1 MSLFFFVLELK
12 ISFTVSNRKRYHND
26 GAVKMQTRKPIVAGQ
41 FYAGSR
47 DSCLTELNECFAER
61 NVEQPLPETI
71 AAGIVPHAGWV
82 FSGSLAAMVF
92 SAVKQQNKG
101 IDTFVI
107 FGASHRYHGPEPAV
121 YDKGAWLTPL
131 GEISIDEELAEL
143 VLEKGSALRSAQ
155 AHAYEHSIEVQVPFV
170 QHLFPNAKLLPIL
183 TPHSFE
189 SIDIGCCLGKIAK
202 EYEKKIIFIG
212 STDLTHYGPRYGFA
226 PMGTGE
232 KALEWASTVNDREFI
247 DFTLQ
252 MQPEKM
258 LASAEK
264 NCNACGAGAA
274 AASVAAAKKLGK
286 NAGTLLAHTDSNS
299 IMIDKMG
306 SSSSE
311 SVGYAAIVF

>member
-1 MSLFFFVLELK
+1 
-12 ISFTVSNRKRYHND
+12 
-26 GAVKMQTRKPIVAGQ
+26 MQTRKPVVAGQ
-41 FYAGSR
+41 FYAGTR
-47 DSCLTELNECFAER
+47 DSCLAELTECLAER
-61 NVEQPLPETI
+61 EIEKSLPETI
-71 AAGIVPHAGWV
+71 VAGIVPHAGWV

-92 SAVKQQNKG
+92 SAVKQQNKVV
-101 IDTFVI
+101 DTFVI

-131 GEISIDEELAEL
+131 GELGVDEELAEL

-170 QHLFPNAKLLPIL
+170 QHLFPEAKLLPIL
-183 TPHSFE
+183 TPPAYE
-189 SIDIGCCLGKIAK
+189 AIDLGCYLGQIAK
-202 EYEKKIIFIG
+202 QSEKKIVFIG

-232 KALEWASTVNDREFI
+232 DALKWASIVNDKEFV
-247 DFTLQ
+247 DFAVS

-274 AASVAAAKKLGK
+274 AAAVAAAKEFGRSE
-286 NAGTLLAHTDSNS
+286 GTLLAHTDSNS
-299 IMIDKMG
+299 IMTEKMG
-306 SSSSE
+306 SRSSE